1 MLINASST
9 VDDVLRQVPGAAH
22 VFITS
27 HTDCIG
33 CSLARFCTLEEVS
46 QHYSL
51 DLPHLIADLHKNQV
65 TGINHRDTETPS
77 FL

>member
-1 MLINASST
+1 MLINPSST

-22 VFITS
+22 VFIAS

-51 DLPHLIADLHKNQV
+51 DLTQLIDNLQYDANVKLSTD
-65 TGINHRDTETPS
+65 
-77 FL
+77 F